1 MKHRKFHI
9 LRKEDGLII
18 NFFKTCFLIL
28 TLLYSYVS
36 ICTIVGLLNPLE
48 QPLPSSENIETI
60 WLYYTI
66 AYLLVCVVHVMI
78 LKLIRFIRKKLNK
91 DAVKQ

>member
-9 LRKEDGLII
+9 LRKEDGRII
-18 NFFKTCFLIL
+18 NFFKICFLIL
-28 TLLYSYVS
+28 TLLYFYISM
-36 ICTIVGLLNPLE
+36 CTIIGLLNPPE
-48 QPLPSSENIETI
+48 QQLPSSENIETI

-66 AYLLVCVVHVMI
+66 AYLLVCAVHVMI

-91 DAVKQ
+91 DAVEQ